1 MKLFS
6 ILIIFILSYGCSFDN
21 KTGIWNNENNVS
33 KVKTDLFEEFETLSS
48 SNLFFDKIIPIEENY
63 NFKIPN
69 PTINFDNLYKSKN
82 IKYNDLNK
90 IIFKSKKITK
100 YVVNNNL
107 LYEKN
112 NTILSDSKGNI
123 FVFSIN
129 KNKII
134 IKFNFYKKRFKKID
148 KKLNIVVENNII
160 YVSDNLGY
168 LYAFN
173 YKSKNIIWAKNY
185 KVPFSSNLRISG
197 NKLIAA
203 NQNNNLYFF
212 DKNNGSSLLSIPTEE
227 TIFKNEFINNI
238 SVNKEK
244 TFFLNTFGSLYAVD
258 NKNMKINWFINL
270 NQSLDLNPSN
280 LFLGTQIINYKN
292 NIIITT
298 NKFTYI
304 LDANSG
310 SIIYKKKFTSFIKPL
325 IINDYLFMIT
335 KRNLILAFDLRNNKI
350 IYSYD
355 INSKISEF
363 LNIKKQKVEFKSIF
377 MLNNKISIFLK
388 NSYFLKLNVKGNLEE
403 VYKLPSKIN
412 SQPIFIDNSML
423 FLNKNNKLI
432 ILD

>member
-1 MKLFS
+1 M
-6 ILIIFILSYGCSFDN
+6 
-21 KTGIWNNENNVS
+21 
-33 KVKTDLFEEFETLSS
+33 
-48 SNLFFDKIIPIEENY
+48 
-63 NFKIPN
+63 
-69 PTINFDNLYKSKN
+69 
-82 IKYNDLNK
+82 
-90 IIFKSKKITK
+90 
-100 YVVNNNL
+100 
-107 LYEKN
+107 
-112 NTILSDSKGNI
+112 
-123 FVFSIN
+123 
-129 KNKII
+129 
-134 IKFNFYKKRFKKID
+134 
-148 KKLNIVVENNII
+148 
-160 YVSDNLGY
+160 
-168 LYAFN
+168 
-173 YKSKNIIWAKNY
+173 
-185 KVPFSSNLRISG
+185 
-197 NKLIAA
+197 
-203 NQNNNLYFF
+203 
-212 DKNNGSSLLSIPTEE
+212 SIPTEE